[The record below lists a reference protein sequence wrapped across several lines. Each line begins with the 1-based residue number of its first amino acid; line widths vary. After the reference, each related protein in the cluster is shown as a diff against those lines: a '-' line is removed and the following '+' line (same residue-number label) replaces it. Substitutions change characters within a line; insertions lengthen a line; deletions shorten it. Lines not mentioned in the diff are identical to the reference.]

1 MVIIKAKAKVAFLWL
16 LSSGFKLLYGSTATG
31 YWYIAN
37 AIEISGK
44 NLLVISFFI
53 GFLSTTKAI
62 SQIKKY

>member
-1 MVIIKAKAKVAFLWL
+1 MAIIILA
-16 LSSGFKLLYGSTATG
+16 LSYYGSTATG
-31 YWYIAN
+31 YWYIAH

-62 SQIKKY
+62 SQIN